1 MKTVEAHKP
10 EWRRYLISKTE
21 VYENQLWN
29 DQNDR
34 KGEGKKQEE
43 RKKKDFRPS
52 SHTGAYLQQQFWWS
66 PRRTN
71 ITFLDERQ
79 WLMVTFW
86 IIKRGPTRNQCF
98 RTTEWWGE
106 ACRWKYY
113 SLYFSSTLLSS
124 DLAEVR
130 DELAEKFHQ
139 NNSATEKQYW
149 TMLAGY
155 YRTLENSRYT

>member
-52 SHTGAYLQQQFWWS
+52 SHTGAYLQQQF
-66 PRRTN
+66 
-71 ITFLDERQ
+71 
-79 WLMVTFW
+79 
-86 IIKRGPTRNQCF
+86 
-98 RTTEWWGE
+98 
-106 ACRWKYY
+106 
-113 SLYFSSTLLSS
+113 
-124 DLAEVR
+124 
-130 DELAEKFHQ
+130 
-139 NNSATEKQYW
+139 
-149 TMLAGY
+149 
-155 YRTLENSRYT
+155 